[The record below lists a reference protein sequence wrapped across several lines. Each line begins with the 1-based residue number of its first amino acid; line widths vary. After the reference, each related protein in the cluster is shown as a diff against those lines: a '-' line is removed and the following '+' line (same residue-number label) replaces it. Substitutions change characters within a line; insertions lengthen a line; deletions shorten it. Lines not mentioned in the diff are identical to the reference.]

1 MSVPILDPHQ
11 VDAAPTAL
19 VDEIR
24 RTLDTIGDPCSV
36 AHGVP
41 MGLDEM
47 GLVEHVS
54 VDPDGN
60 VAIRLRLTSPT
71 CVMVSYFR
79 IQAEERVLS
88 LAGVRSVEVVN
99 DLGLDWSPE
108 MMSSAAKARRQATL
122 RARGVPTS
130 ARTVAL

>member
-1 MSVPILDPHQ
+1 MTAPAAGPHGAY
-11 VDAAPTAL
+11 AAPGAL

-24 RTLDTIGDPCSV
+24 RTLDGIGDPCSV

-41 MGLDEM
+41 MCLDEM
-47 GLVEHVS
+47 GLVEHIS

-79 IQAEERVLS
+79 IEAEERVLE
-88 LAGVRSVEVVN
+88 LPGVRSVEVVN

-108 MMSSAAKARRQATL
+108 MMRPAAKARRGAAL
-122 RARGVPTS
+122 RARGI
-130 ARTVAL
+130 RTPA

>member
-1 MSVPILDPHQ
+1 MSALALESHRG
-11 VDAAPTAL
+11 DAVHGGL

-24 RTLDTIGDPCSV
+24 RVLDTIGDPCSV

-47 GLVEHVS
+47 GLVEDVA
-54 VDPDGN
+54 VDSDGH

-71 CVMVSYFR
+71 CVMVSYFK
-79 IQAEERVLS
+79 IQAEERVLK
-88 LAGVRSVEVVN
+88 LPGVRSVDVVN

-108 MMSSAAKARRQATL
+108 MMSPAAKARRRAAL
-122 RARGVPTS
+122 RARGVPAS
-130 ARTVAL
+130 V